1 MKTRNHNRSAEH
13 KVKVKGERAPDL
25 NNPQGCETSDIYQ
38 TVTNQIIEAMEASQ
52 GQGRRLWDAQP
63 SLPLNLSTGKP
74 YSGMNILILWST
86 ALSRGYR
93 SPYWLTYRQ
102 AADMGGQVRKGEHGT
117 QCVFYKPWENTDTN
131 RETGETEITRGA
143 VLKSF
148 RAFNLDQIDGI
159 QAPATEARAPF
170 EILADA
176 ERLLQHTPAPIRE
189 GGDRACYIP
198 SADEIH
204 MPSRET
210 FVSPEAFYSVAC
222 HEMTHATGH
231 ASRLD
236 RNLSGRFGDE
246 AYAMEELVAELG
258 AAFLAAE
265 VGILPTTREDHAHYL
280 ANWIKVLKGDKKA
293 IFTAAAAASKAAAF
307 IKGRMEAQTEAA

>member
-1 MKTRNHNRSAEH
+1 M
-13 KVKVKGERAPDL
+13 D
-25 NNPQGCETSDIYQ
+25 DIYQ
-38 TVTNQIIEAMEASQ
+38 TITNQILEAMETSQ

-63 SLPLNLSTGKP
+63 SLPMNLSTGKP
-74 YSGMNILILWST
+74 YSGMNILILWS
-86 ALSRGYR
+86 AAIARGYR
-93 SPYWLTYRQ
+93 SPHWLTYKQ
-102 AADMGGQVRKGEHGT
+102 AEAMGGQVRKGEHGT

-131 RETGETEITRGA
+131 AATGETEITRGA

-159 QAPATEARAPF
+159 EPPATKARPAF
-170 EILADA
+170 KILADA

-204 MPSRET
+204 MPARET
-210 FVSPEAFYSVAC
+210 FINPEAFYSVAY
-222 HEMTHATGH
+222 HEATHASGH
-231 ASRLD
+231 HSRLD

-246 AYAMEELVAELG
+246 AYAMEELIAELG
-258 AAFLAAE
+258 AAFLCAE

-280 ANWIKVLKGDKKA
+280 ANWIKVLKGDTKA

-307 IKGRMEAQTEAA
+307 IRGRGEAQTEAA

>member
-13 KVKVKGERAPDL
+13 KVKGERAPDL
-25 NNPQGCETSDIYQ
+25 NNPQGGETFNIYQ
-38 TVTNQIIEAMEASQ
+38 QVTNQIIEAMEASQ

-63 SLPLNLSTGKP
+63 SLPMNLSTGKP
-74 YSGMNILILWST
+74 YSGMNILILWSS
-86 ALSRGYR
+86 AIQKGYK
-93 SPYWLTYRQ
+93 SPYWLTYKQ

-117 QCVFYKPWENTDTN
+117 RCVFYKPWERESTDTN
-131 RETGETEITRGA
+131 AAGETEITRGA

-148 RAFNLDQIDGI
+148 TAFNLDQVDGI
-159 QAPATEARAPF
+159 QPPATEARAPF

-176 ERLLQHTPAPIRE
+176 ERLLQHAPAPIRE

-204 MPSRET
+204 MPARET
-210 FVSPEAFYSVAC
+210 FINPEAFYSVAC

-231 ASRLD
+231 KSRLD
-236 RNLSGRFGDE
+236 RDFSGRFGTS
-246 AYAMEELVAELG
+246 AYAMEELIAELG
-258 AAFLAAE
+258 AAFLCAD

-280 ANWIKVLKGDKKA
+280 ANWITVLKGDKKA
-293 IFTAAAAASKAAAF
+293 IFTAAAAASKAASF
-307 IKGRMEAQTEAA
+307 IKGRGEAQTEAA